1 MIFKQLFLKFDF
13 LGKTQNFTI
22 AKKNTYQTYIGSF
35 LSLTIVIILVYF
47 VLYFGLV
54 IINKEKP
61 NLITT
66 VYNIDDPP
74 YTPIN
79 ETSFVMTIALENPD
93 YSVYI
98 DDSIYT
104 LNVFFMSNFKYEN
117 GTQKTIR
124 KKIDVIK
131 CSEYKFKVLYDYFE
145 HQDLD
150 NLYCLNTTEQLF
162 IKGEYGKEEWT
173 FINYEFSRCV
183 NTSENNNK
191 CKSAQEIDD
200 KLTGGFLGIFMTDL
214 SIIPSDYKNPSN
226 IYGKNLFSSFQ
237 KDFLT
242 DVWFYMKTIEVNTDS
257 GLLIQKMNKETYLA
271 YDSHFTTSDYR
282 KDEVFLNLHFR
293 LSQTTEIY
301 DRTYDKLQAIAAELG
316 GIMKFCLVC
325 GEMIVYFFREVLYR
339 DYILTFFFEEPSKDK
354 QLKEKSVLSNHSNVC
369 SVFVN
374 SPSPNKKLDAK
385 ENNNNTNNYLVS
397 PCSSQIK
404 MKNSNSK
411 IDLTENIKSPLRA
424 TNTKKMLAH
433 RTTLNSCLLLGPC
446 LFDSRIRK
454 NIKSINEKYHRI
466 AFLFDVVHY
475 LKSKDELNSV
485 KKVIFDDIQNKLITK
500 SYSFKLNPQEEK
512 KQFDFSVNFP
522 KKAKSNNLIN
532 QANNFKSASK
542 TTVNPKLKKQATFL

>member
-1 MIFKQLFLKFDF
+1 
-13 LGKTQNFTI
+13 
-22 AKKNTYQTYIGSF
+22 
-35 LSLTIVIILVYF
+35 
-47 VLYFGLV
+47 
-54 IINKEKP
+54 
-61 NLITT
+61 
-66 VYNIDDPP
+66 
-74 YTPIN
+74 
-79 ETSFVMTIALENPD
+79 
-93 YSVYI
+93 
-98 DDSIYT
+98 
-104 LNVFFMSNFKYEN
+104 
-117 GTQKTIR
+117 
-124 KKIDVIK
+124 
-131 CSEYKFKVLYDYFE
+131 
-145 HQDLD
+145 
-150 NLYCLNTTEQLF
+150 
-162 IKGEYGKEEWT
+162 
-173 FINYEFSRCV
+173 
-183 NTSENNNK
+183 
-191 CKSAQEIDD
+191 
-200 KLTGGFLGIFMTDL
+200 MTDL

-369 SVFVN
+369 SVFMH
-374 SPSPNKKLDAK
+374 SPSQNKKLDAK

-485 KKVIFDDIQNKLITK
+485 KKVIFDEIQNKLITK

-532 QANNFKSASK
+532 QENNFKSASK

>member
-1 MIFKQLFLKFDF
+1 
-13 LGKTQNFTI
+13 
-22 AKKNTYQTYIGSF
+22 
-35 LSLTIVIILVYF
+35 
-47 VLYFGLV
+47 
-54 IINKEKP
+54 
-61 NLITT
+61 
-66 VYNIDDPP
+66 
-74 YTPIN
+74 
-79 ETSFVMTIALENPD
+79 MTIALENPD

-354 QLKEKSVLSNHSNVC
+354 QLKEKSVLSNHSNVF
-369 SVFVN
+369 SVLVH
-374 SPSPNKKLDAK
+374 SPSQNKKLDAK

-466 AFLFDVVHY
+466 AFLFDVIHY

-485 KKVIFDDIQNKLITK
+485 KKVIFDEIQNKLITK

-532 QANNFKSASK
+532 QENNFKSASK